1 MANQETVVTVMDV
14 NAPIQIARIALNGYN
29 IQAGNVFGR
38 SGAMRSFKVVS
49 GDVWELWDR
58 QSPAVIQDEHGNRST
73 IRIFAMPAEKNSSGF
88 VEFL

>member
-1 MANQETVVTVMDV
+1 MATQDSVVTVTKVDTPV
-14 NAPIQIARIALNGYN
+14 QVARIALNGYN

-49 GDVWELWDR
+49 GDLWELWD
-58 QSPAVIQDEHGNRST
+58 QQTPVVIQDEHGNRST
-73 IRIFAMPAEKNSSGF
+73 IRIFALPAEKHASGF